1 MVSGPRDCQPSQT
14 SPAISV
20 GGVSTLP
27 ARAPARPSYSSVA
40 GGSSRSSSLS
50 RSPASASFSNL
61 LPRTRSGA
69 ARMVG
74 PIKLNPPYLKQTI
87 DITVPV
93 EDCAGYMFHLQIYG
107 GSKKIGEL
115 ASISLPALANL
126 PTFVPAPVTSVVAV
140 SFSTSGVPIY
150 EVKPESGVPLS
161 CLPAYFEAYDA
172 YAQRVDQEVSWV
184 KEEEKRVEEL
194 AKSDT
199 LLTSAQDE
207 LLKAHGCTCSSP
219 SLKLS
224 TTDANV
230 LKKEKAVKQ
239 IGCYSFAGMHGGHPF
254 YRKKPNT
261 PTPTSSSTTRNT
273 SAPPAQDDPVF
284 LYYVPSKTAVGVW
297 H

>member
-40 GGSSRSSSLS
+40 GGSSRSSSPS

-115 ASISLPALANL
+115 ASISLTALANL

-199 LLTSAQDE
+199 LLTKPEA
-207 LLKAHGCTCSSP
+207 LNNGCKCPEEGESCQADWQ
-219 SLKLS
+219 LCFRGN
-224 TTDANV
+224 A
-230 LKKEKAVKQ
+230 
-239 IGCYSFAGMHGGHPF
+239 
-254 YRKKPNT
+254 
-261 PTPTSSSTTRNT
+261 
-273 SAPPAQDDPVF
+273 
-284 LYYVPSKTAVGVW
+284 
-297 H
+297 